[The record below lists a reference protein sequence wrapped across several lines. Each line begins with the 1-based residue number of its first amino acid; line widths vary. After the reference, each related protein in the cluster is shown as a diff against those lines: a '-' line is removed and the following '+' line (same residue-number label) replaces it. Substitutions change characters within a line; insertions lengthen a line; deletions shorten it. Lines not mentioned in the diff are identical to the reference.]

1 MPEIHPSAVVHP
13 DAVIGDGCEIGPY
26 CVVGGN
32 VALGQGNRL
41 HSHVVIDG
49 HTEIGSAN
57 EFFPFAAIG
66 LKTQDLKWQ
75 GGTTWTRIGD
85 RNTFRENATVHSA
98 TGDGEATVLGSDSH
112 IMAYSHIAHNVLLGS
127 HVILS
132 NNGTLAGHV
141 TVEDHAI
148 VGGLSAVHQF
158 CRLGKMSIIG
168 GCTKVVSDVAPFMM
182 VDGNPARTR
191 TVNKVGLERNGVTA
205 EAQEALRQ
213 AHRLYFRKGLTGA
226 NALEAIRDDLPQLD
240 EVRHLVSFIEAS
252 ERGITR

>member
-1 MPEIHPSAVVHP
+1 MPKIHSSAIICSG
-13 DAVIGDGCEIGPY
+13 ATIGDDCEVGPY
-26 CVVGGN
+26 CVIGGN
-32 VALGQGNRL
+32 VTLGQGNRL

-49 HTEIGSAN
+49 HTEIGSGN

-66 LKTQDLKWQ
+66 LKTQDLKWE

-85 RNTFRENATVHSA
+85 RNTFRENVTVHSA
-98 TGDGEATVLGSDSH
+98 TSDGEVTVLGSDNH
-112 IMAYSHIAHNVLLGS
+112 IMAYSHIAHNVLLGN

-141 TVEDHAI
+141 IVEDYAI

-168 GCTKVVSDVAPFMM
+168 GCSKVVSDVAPFMM

-191 TVNKVGLERNGVTA
+191 AVNKVGLERNGITA
-205 EAQEALRQ
+205 AAQEALRQ
-213 AHRLYFRKGLTGA
+213 AHRLYFRKGLTAG
-226 NALEAIRDDLPQLD
+226 NAVQAIRVEVPSLP
-240 EVRHLVSFIEAS
+240 EVEHFLAFVEAGD
-252 ERGITR
+252 RGITR

>member
-226 NALEAIRDDLPQLD
+226 NALEAIRDALPQLD

>member
-1 MPEIHPSAVVHP
+1 MSEIHSSAVINP
-13 DAVIGDGCEIGPY
+13 GATIGDDCEVGPY
-26 CVVGGN
+26 CVIGGN
-32 VALGQGNRL
+32 VTLGQGNRL

-49 HTEIGSAN
+49 HTEIGSGN

-66 LKTQDLKWQ
+66 LKTQDLKWE

-85 RNTFRENATVHSA
+85 RNTFRENVTVHSA
-98 TGDGEATVLGSDSH
+98 TSDGEVTVLGSDNH
-112 IMAYSHIAHNVLLGS
+112 IMAYSHIAHNVLLGN

-141 TVEDHAI
+141 IVEDYAI

-168 GCTKVVSDVAPFMM
+168 GCSKVVSDVAPFMM

-191 TVNKVGLERNGVTA
+191 AVNKVGLDRNGITA
-205 EAQEALRQ
+205 AAQEALRQ
-213 AHRLYFRKGLTGA
+213 AYRLYFRKGLTTG
-226 NALEAIRDDLPQLD
+226 NAVDSIRAEVPALPELEHFLAF
-240 EVRHLVSFIEAS
+240 VEAGD
-252 ERGITR
+252 RGITR